1 MASAITASSLPQPQ
15 LLPKVFHTTEDIR
28 NIARDPVL
36 CQSLVGT
43 HIQFFGIVRVA
54 RLVRNFG
61 VDGSKEHCV
70 YESQPV
76 EGELYTITSMD
87 SINSINSTSDQ
98 IRFRCAPIKPRN
110 YNYRIFWSFNAT
122 LGGTGTS
129 AERIDDTFEHCNII
143 SRPNWHRSIH
153 NLLPAPAQQV
163 IESMLLGMQH
173 IGVTPQMDTEVVE
186 SILEGIPLED
196 LFQ

>member
-1 MASAITASSLPQPQ
+1 MASGIIKSSQPQ
-15 LLPKVFHTTEDIR
+15 RLPNVCHTPEDIR
-28 NIARDPVL
+28 GIARDPTL

-43 HIQFFGIVRVA
+43 HIQFFGIFRVA
-54 RLVRNFG
+54 RLIRHFG
-61 VDGSKEHCV
+61 VDGSEEDCV
-70 YESQPV
+70 HESQPV
-76 EGELYTITSMD
+76 KGEWYTITSMD
-87 SINSINSTSDQ
+87 SLESLNSTSGQ

-163 IESMLLGMQH
+163 IASMLLGMQH
-173 IGVTPQMDTEVVE
+173 LGVASQMDTEVVE